1 MWIFI
6 WCLLMYS
13 FINLYTW
20 VVFASGQTRPL
31 RNGEL
36 TLGFWIVSSEIAGKR
51 PIRRRSKRVSRN
63 SCKSKSNF
71 AHFCKFS
78 PNLSSSYYR
87 MQVGDAKPGE
97 IQGRSQESDSLG
109 QFILVSI
116 NKHYLKHL
124 SGPVKYLPCGS
135 VTSPTQGI
143 EYLIIVLTE

>member
-1 MWIFI
+1 MHLDKRG
-6 WCLLMYS
+6 CCETKS
-13 FINLYTW
+13 SPS
-20 VVFASGQTRPL
+20 VFESCHRKLRGSGQSDDVLKEFP
-31 RNGEL
+31 E
-36 TLGFWIVSSEIAGKR
+36 TLANQSQTLLISASS
-51 PIRRRSKRVSRN
+51 P
-63 SCKSKSNF
+63 
-71 AHFCKFS
+71 

-87 MQVGDAKPGE
+87 MRVGDAKPGE